1 VRWPAHPAIMVGH
14 RYRRT
19 HAGAGLLRL
28 AEIRMS
34 TAVAKQ
40 RKPLLK
46 HHRRGQPTRYDK
58 TMVERAEKLSSLG
71 YNLSELAVAFGVE
84 PGTITLWKQTH
95 KDFLKAI
102 ERGREASVSDVEVSL
117 KKRAMGYSH
126 PAVHFSNHNG
136 IVSATPYIE
145 RYPPDTAAAK
155 LYLTNRAPER
165 WKDAQVAVPAPT
177 VNVQINFDAVR
188 ERLRQRGA
196 VIDVTPTPE

>member
-1 VRWPAHPAIMVGH
+1 
-14 RYRRT
+14 
-19 HAGAGLLRL
+19 
-28 AEIRMS
+28 MS
-34 TAVAKQ
+34 TAVAKK
-40 RKPLLK
+40 KPLLK
-46 HHRRGQPTRYDK
+46 RHQVGRPTRYDK
-58 TMVERAEKLSSLG
+58 RCLERAEKLARLG
-71 YNLSELAVAFGVE
+71 YNHTELAAALGVD
-84 PGTITLWKQTH
+84 PGTISHWKQTH
-95 KDFLKAI
+95 IEFLKAI
-102 ERGREASVSDVEVSL
+102 NRGHEASITEVEASL
-117 KKRAMGYSH
+117 RERAMGYSH

-136 IVSATPYIE
+136 VVSATPYIE